1 MNETIKS
8 YKGMD
13 KNMTCRGFR
22 YEQGKEYEQD
32 GKVEACVRGFHAC
45 ERPIDVLRYYPP
57 ATSRYFE
64 VEQAGEVS
72 RDSEDSKV
80 ASSKIK
86 IGVEIGIPGLVKAHI
101 EYVKA
106 HTTEEHTEPKQAT
119 AGDCGAATAG
129 DRGAATAG
137 EYGAATAGDCGAAT
151 AGDGGAATAGY
162 CGAATAGDRG
172 AATAGDRGAAT
183 SRGSACVGKNGLACV
198 RGNGVK
204 VKGGLGA
211 VLVIGVENI
220 ISPGLKEW
228 KAAVVD
234 GETIKADIWYTLR
247 DGVFVEVDEA

>member
-106 HTTEEHTEPKQAT
+106 HTTEEHTDPKQAT
-119 AGDCGAATAG
+119 AGYRGAATAGYCGAATAG

-137 EYGAATAGDCGAAT
+137 EY
-151 AGDGGAATAGY
+151 
-162 CGAATAGDRG
+162 G

>member
-106 HTTEEHTEPKQAT
+106 HTTEEHTDPKQ
-119 AGDCGAATAG
+119 ATAG

-137 EYGAATAGDCGAAT
+137 YRGAATAGDCGAAT
-151 AGDGGAATAGY
+151 AGEY
-162 CGAATAGDRG
+162 G

-183 SRGSACVGKNGLACV
+183 SRGSACVGKNGIACV

>member
-106 HTTEEHTEPKQAT
+106 HTTEEHTDPKQAT
-119 AGDCGAATAG
+119 AGDRGAATAGYCGAATAG

-137 EYGAATAGDCGAAT
+137 EY
-151 AGDGGAATAGY
+151 
-162 CGAATAGDRG
+162 G